1 MNNREAAGL
10 ALERAEVILS
20 EAASLRAKGVWNLV
34 IRRAQE
40 AVELALKGALLWAGL
55 GAPWIHDVGVFL
67 RQNRS
72 RFPDKFARQIPRL
85 ASLSRALGVE
95 RERSFY
101 GDEESGL
108 PPEML
113 YEELDAAEALEKATF
128 VLETCR
134 QLIERAGE
142 ER

>member
-1 MNNREAAGL
+1 MNNQEAAGL
-10 ALERAEVILS
+10 ALKRAEVILS
-20 EAASLRAKGVWNLV
+20 EAESLQAKGVWNLV

-55 GAPWIHDVGVFL
+55 EVPWVHDVGVFL
-67 RQNRS
+67 RQNRR

-113 YEELDAAEALEKATF
+113 YDELDAVEALEKATF
-128 VLETCR
+128 VLEACR
-134 QLIERAGE
+134 RLMKGGGE
-142 ER
+142 KQ